1 MEQPLPLHPTVTAF
15 SQPDAI
21 KAAQT
26 DIDREIRRLN
36 SWICSLKSRRNSL
49 CPVSRLP
56 PEVLSEVFLVFA
68 EQLQAQE
75 RFEVDFKW
83 TTVSH
88 VCHLWRDIALQHG
101 RLWGKIDMTRPDRTR
116 VFVDRSKGAPLAIR
130 ESFTGSLAD
139 LSLAFADPSYRYRE
153 LHLRAKEGQLGPNV
167 VQVLNS
173 PIHAPVLES
182 LVLEVSDNYPEY
194 TLPPTIFDYK
204 APALT
209 RLQLQNVRFEW
220 PPSLFPSL
228 THLSIHHCGNTN
240 PPGPSVSQVLTTL
253 RNMPRLEHL
262 RLADQTLFEQPLHL
276 GDGPAEELPS
286 VSLPHL
292 ETLQLF
298 GTMYDCTTLVSH
310 LAPSSFVNL
319 AIHCTNVENVSEIR
333 ALMDF
338 VKVNFARSSTISNSS
353 LLGVRLDAGAGELT
367 VDVDVIS
374 DGKAKHLVSLAMY
387 SRVTEFFE
395 SRVSTICP
403 IIFESIPAAITRR
416 LDVRSKYSV
425 SSEAWASIL
434 NRMSEV
440 RVLDACFGGAVNL
453 SHVLGTPIAGTPSF
467 IGKQLRSLTFSG
479 VSFTYKT
486 YQRLRFHEVLL
497 ESLQKR
503 SDGDHRIQNLNF
515 HSCSDFCA
523 TVPPQFR
530 KVAHKVRWDQE
541 SEEDSMML
549 LSG

>member
-1 MEQPLPLHPTVTAF
+1 MDQSLPLHPTVTAF

-26 DIDREIRRLN
+26 DIDHEIQRL
-36 SWICSLKSRRNSL
+36 SCRVCSLKSRRNSL
-49 CPVSRLP
+49 CSVSRLP

-75 RFEVDFKW
+75 RFKVNFKW
-83 TTVSH
+83 ITVSH
-88 VCHLWRDIALQHG
+88 VCRLWRDIALQHG
-101 RLWGKIDMTRPDRTR
+101 CLWGTIDMTRPDRTR

-130 ESFTGSLAD
+130 ESFPGSLAE
-139 LSLAFADPSYRYRE
+139 LPLPLADPSYRYRE
-153 LHLRAKEGQLGPNV
+153 LHLRAKEGQLGPNI

-182 LVLEVSDNYPEY
+182 LVLEVSDSYPEY
-194 TLPPTIFDYK
+194 TLPPTIFNYK

-209 RLQLQNVRFEW
+209 RLQLQNVRFGW
-220 PPSLFPSL
+220 PTSLFPSL

-262 RLADQTLFEQPLHL
+262 RLADQTLFEQPLPFN
-276 GDGPAEELPS
+276 DPSTEELPS

-298 GTMYDCTTLVSH
+298 GTMYDCTTLVSY

-319 AIHCTNVENVSEIR
+319 AIHCTSVENVSGIR
-333 ALMDF
+333 TLMDF
-338 VKVNFARSSTISNSS
+338 VKVNFSRNGTINNSS
-353 LLGVRLDAGAGELT
+353 LLSARLDAGAGELS
-367 VDVDVIS
+367 VNVDVIS
-374 DGKAKHLVSLAMY
+374 GRKTKRLVSLAMY

-403 IIFESIPAAITRR
+403 IIFDSIPAAATRR
-416 LDVRSKYSV
+416 LDVRSKYSI
-425 SSEAWASIL
+425 SSEAWTSIL

-440 RVLDACFGGAVNL
+440 RVLDACFDGAVNV
-453 SHVLGTPIAGTPSF
+453 SHVLGSPIANTPSF
-467 IGKQLRSLTFSG
+467 MGKQLKSLTFSG
-479 VSFTYKT
+479 VSFKYKT

-515 HSCSDFCA
+515 HSCSDFGA

-530 KVAHKVRWDQE
+530 KVAQKVRWDQE
-541 SEEDSMML
+541 SEEDSMVL
-549 LSG
+549 LSE